1 MSVAIEADTAAFQF
15 YSGGIIN
22 SVGCG
27 INVDH
32 GVLAVGYGV
41 DGTRKIEYYI
51 VKNSWG
57 SSWGMKG
64 YVNIAAVD
72 GPGICGIQT
81 GPVYPT
87 Y

>member
-1 MSVAIEADTAAFQF
+1 MSVAIEADTAIFQF

-22 SVGCG
+22 SASCG
-27 INVDH
+27 VNVDH

-41 DGTRKIEYYI
+41 DSTKKIEYYI

-57 SSWGMKG
+57 PNWGSNG

-72 GPGICGIQT
+72 GAGICGIQT
-81 GPVYPT
+81 GAVYPT